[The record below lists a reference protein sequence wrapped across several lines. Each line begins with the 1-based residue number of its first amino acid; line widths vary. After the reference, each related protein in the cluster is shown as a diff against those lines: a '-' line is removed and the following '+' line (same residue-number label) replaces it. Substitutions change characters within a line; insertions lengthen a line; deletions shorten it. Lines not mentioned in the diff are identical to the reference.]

1 MKATIPLIVL
11 FLAVSVC
18 RGDEPVC
25 SISSLPPS
33 VYFVTEP
40 IKSDPPGRSSL
51 YEIHRGDKTTV
62 VIFSTA
68 AAAERFLADLP
79 DANAHKRSG
88 SALPKSFVQDL
99 GKRGTRYL
107 LDPKTPVEGGSLVV
121 DDQKSPEPDRDN
133 PELKMLCDEDQ
144 ADRSVAK
151 GKGIDWSVVAPR
163 DAKRLARV
171 KALYLDGKVSS
182 AADYFNAA
190 LVLQHGAVPED
201 YLLAHEFAIVSVR
214 KGNSAKAAWLVA
226 ASEDRFLQSIGRK
239 QRFGTQLT
247 DPIVV
252 DECIT
257 DRLRAELDVPS
268 LTEETEQAKAFHP
281 KSQPPES
288 VTTPAGQESRHP

>member
-1 MKATIPLIVL
+1 MKATIPLLIL
-11 FLAVSVC
+11 FVAVSVC
-18 RGDEPVC
+18 RGDEPV
-25 SISSLPPS
+25 SSFSSLPPS
-33 VYFVTEP
+33 VYFVSEP
-40 IKSDPPGRSSL
+40 IESGPPGRSSS
-51 YEIHRGDKTTV
+51 YEVHRGDKTIV

-79 DANAHKRSG
+79 DAKAHKRSG
-88 SALPKSFVQDL
+88 SALPKSFVRDL
-99 GKRGTRYL
+99 EKRGARFI
-107 LDPKTPVEGGSLVV
+107 LDPKTPLEGGSLVAA
-121 DDQKSPEPDRDN
+121 DPKNPEEDRDN

-144 ADRSVAK
+144 ADRSVAD
-151 GKGIDWSVVAPR
+151 GKSIDWSMVAPR

-201 YLLAHEFAIVSVR
+201 FLLAHEFAIVSVR
-214 KGNSAKAAWLVA
+214 KGYPGNAAWLVA
-226 ASEDRFLQSIGRK
+226 ASEDRFLQIIGRK

-257 DRLRAELDVPS
+257 DRLRAEFGVPS
-268 LTEETEQAKAFHP
+268 LTEEVEQAKAFQP
-281 KSQPPES
+281 KSQPNQTPEPTAPS
-288 VTTPAGQESRHP
+288 GRGSP